1 METLADKLKPDVK
14 PKRKVLIIIDAD
26 PRTNNSR
33 AAEAVRLAGGVCVWE
48 QVEVSIVLHHAA
60 AHALSEA
67 AADLPEGKIYK
78 QFLPMIR
85 EKGGRV
91 YVMPDDQ
98 TMEALDTEVILK
110 NHLKEPALAE
120 LAAEAAMVIRF

>member
-1 METLADKLKPDVK
+1 METLADKLQVDLK

-26 PRTNNSR
+26 PRTNPR

-48 QVEVSIVLHHAA
+48 QVEVSVVLHHAA

-67 AADLPEGKIYK
+67 AADLPDSKMYK
-78 QFLPMIR
+78 QFLPMVR

-91 YVMPDDQ
+91 YVMPDEK
-98 TMEALDTEVILK
+98 TMEALDAEVILK

-120 LAAEAAMVIRF
+120 LTAEAEMVMRF

>member
-1 METLADKLKPDVK
+1 METLADKLKPDPK

-26 PRTNNSR
+26 PRTYPR

-48 QVEVSIVLHHAA
+48 QVEVSVVLHHAA
-60 AHALSEA
+60 AHALGEA
-67 AADLPEGKIYK
+67 AADMPEGKIYK
-78 QFLPMIR
+78 QFFPMIR
-85 EKGGRV
+85 EKGGYV

-98 TMEALDTEVILK
+98 TMEVLDTEVILK
-110 NHLKEPALAE
+110 NHLKEPAFAE

>member
-1 METLADKLKPDVK
+1 METLADKLQIDLK

-26 PRTNNSR
+26 PRTNPR

-48 QVEVSIVLHHAA
+48 QVEVSVVLHHAA
-60 AHALSEA
+60 AHALGEA
-67 AADLPEGKIYK
+67 AADMPEGKIYK
-78 QFLPMIR
+78 QFLPMVR

-91 YVMPDDQ
+91 YVMPDEK
-98 TMEALDTEVILK
+98 TMEALDAEVILK

>member
-1 METLADKLKPDVK
+1 METLADKLQIDLK

-26 PRTNNSR
+26 PRTNPR

-48 QVEVSIVLHHAA
+48 QVEVSVVLHHAA

-67 AADLPEGKIYK
+67 AAEFPDSKMYK
-78 QFLPMIR
+78 QFLPMVR

-91 YVMPDDQ
+91 YVMPDEK
-98 TMEALDTEVILK
+98 TMEALDAEVILK
-110 NHLKEPALAE
+110 NHIKEPAVAE

>member
-1 METLADKLKPDVK
+1 METLADKLKSDPK
-14 PKRKVLIIIDAD
+14 PKRKVLIIIDTD
-26 PRTNNSR
+26 PRTNPR

-85 EKGGRV
+85 EKGGHV

-98 TMEALDTEVILK
+98 TMEVLDTEVILK
-110 NHLKEPALAE
+110 NHIKEPAFAE

>member
-1 METLADKLKPDVK
+1 MK

-26 PRTNNSR
+26 PRTNPR

-48 QVEVSIVLHHAA
+48 QVEVDVVLHHTA
-60 AHALSEA
+60 AHALGEA
-67 AADLPEGKIYK
+67 AEELPDSKMYN
-78 QFLPMIR
+78 QFLPMVR

-91 YVMPDDQ
+91 YVMPDEQ

-110 NHLKEPALAE
+110 NHLKEPPFAE
-120 LAAEAAMVIRF
+120 LAAEAEMVIRF

>member
-1 METLADKLKPDVK
+1 METFADKLQVDLK

-26 PRTNNSR
+26 PRTNPR

-48 QVEVSIVLHHAA
+48 QVEVSVVLHHAA

-67 AADLPEGKIYK
+67 AADLPDSKMYK
-78 QFLPMIR
+78 QFLPMVR

-91 YVMPDDQ
+91 YVMPDEK
-98 TMEALDTEVILK
+98 TMEALDAEVILK
-110 NHLKEPALAE
+110 NHLKEPALAK
-120 LAAEAAMVIRF
+120 LTAEAEMVMRF

>member
-1 METLADKLKPDVK
+1 METLADKLKPDPK

-26 PRTNNSR
+26 PRTNPR

-48 QVEVSIVLHHAA
+48 QVEVSVVLHHVA
-60 AHALSEA
+60 AHALGDA
-67 AADLPEGKIYK
+67 AAEMPEGKIYK
-78 QFLPMIR
+78 QFFPMIR
-85 EKGGRV
+85 EKGGHV

-110 NHLKEPALAE
+110 NHLKEPAFAE

>member
-1 METLADKLKPDVK
+1 METLADKLKPDPK

-26 PRTNNSR
+26 PRTNPR

-48 QVEVSIVLHHAA
+48 QVEVSVVLHHFA
-60 AHALSEA
+60 AHALGDA
-67 AADLPEGKIYK
+67 AADMPEGKIYK
-78 QFLPMIR
+78 QFFPMIR
-85 EKGGRV
+85 EKGGHV

-98 TMEALDTEVILK
+98 TMEVLDTEVILK
-110 NHLKEPALAE
+110 NHLKEPAFAE

>member
-26 PRTNNSR
+26 PRTNPR

-48 QVEVSIVLHHAA
+48 QVEVNIVLHHAA
-60 AHALSEA
+60 AHALGEA
-67 AADLPEGKIYK
+67 AADFPEGKMYK
-78 QFLPMIR
+78 QFLPMVR

-110 NHLKEPALAE
+110 NHIKEPALAE
-120 LAAEAAMVIRF
+120 LAAEAAIVIRF

>member
-1 METLADKLKPDVK
+1 METLADKLQPDPK

-26 PRTNNSR
+26 PRTNPR
-33 AAEAVRLAGGVCVWE
+33 VAEAVRLAGGVCVWE
-48 QVEVSIVLHHAA
+48 QVEMSVVLHHAA
-60 AHALSEA
+60 AHALGEA
-67 AADLPEGKIYK
+67 AAQLPEGKMYK
-78 QFLPMIR
+78 QFLPMVR

-120 LAAEAAMVIRF
+120 LAAEAEMVIRF

>member
-1 METLADKLKPDVK
+1 METLADKLQVDLK

-26 PRTNNSR
+26 PRTNPR

-48 QVEVSIVLHHAA
+48 QVEVSVVLHHAA

-67 AADLPEGKIYK
+67 AADLPDSKMYK
-78 QFLPMIR
+78 QFLPMVR

-91 YVMPDDQ
+91 YVMPDEK
-98 TMEALDTEVILK
+98 TMEALDAEVILK
-110 NHLKEPALAE
+110 NHIKEPAVAE
-120 LAAEAAMVIRF
+120 LAAEAAMVMRF

>member
-1 METLADKLKPDVK
+1 METLADKLQVDLK

-26 PRTNNSR
+26 PRTNPR

-48 QVEVSIVLHHAA
+48 QVEVSVVLHHAA

-67 AADLPEGKIYK
+67 AADLPDSKMYK
-78 QFLPMIR
+78 QFLPMVR

-91 YVMPDDQ
+91 YVMPDEK
-98 TMEALDTEVILK
+98 TMEALDAEVILK
-110 NHLKEPALAE
+110 NHLKEPALAK
-120 LAAEAAMVIRF
+120 LTAEAEIVMRF

>member
-1 METLADKLKPDVK
+1 METLADKLKPDPK
-14 PKRKVLIIIDAD
+14 PKRKVIIIIDAD
-26 PRTNNSR
+26 PRTNPR

-48 QVEVSIVLHHAA
+48 QVEVSVVLHHAA

-67 AADLPEGKIYK
+67 AADMPEGKIYK
-78 QFLPMIR
+78 QFFPMIR
-85 EKGGRV
+85 EKGGHV

-98 TMEALDTEVILK
+98 TMEVLDMEVILK
-110 NHLKEPALAE
+110 NHLKEPAFAE

>member
-1 METLADKLKPDVK
+1 METLADKLKPDPK

-26 PRTNNSR
+26 PRTNPR

-48 QVEVSIVLHHAA
+48 QVEVSVVLHHVA
-60 AHALSEA
+60 AHALGDA
-67 AADLPEGKIYK
+67 AAEMPEGKIYK
-78 QFLPMIR
+78 QFFPMIR
-85 EKGGRV
+85 EKGGHV

-98 TMEALDTEVILK
+98 TMEVLDTEVILK
-110 NHLKEPALAE
+110 NHLKEPAFAE

>member
-1 METLADKLKPDVK
+1 METLADKLQVDLK

-26 PRTNNSR
+26 PRTNPR

-48 QVEVSIVLHHAA
+48 QVEVSVVLHHAA

-67 AADLPEGKIYK
+67 AADLPDSKMYK
-78 QFLPMIR
+78 QFLPMVR

-91 YVMPDDQ
+91 YVMPDEK
-98 TMEALDTEVILK
+98 TMEALDAEVILK
-110 NHLKEPALAE
+110 NHLKEPALAK
-120 LAAEAAMVIRF
+120 LTAEAEMVMRF

>member
-1 METLADKLKPDVK
+1 METLADKLNPDLK
-14 PKRKVLIIIDAD
+14 LKRKVLIIIDAD
-26 PRTNNSR
+26 PRTNPR

-60 AHALSEA
+60 AHALGEA
-67 AADLPEGKIYK
+67 AADMPEGKIYK
-78 QFLPMIR
+78 QFFPMIR
-85 EKGGRV
+85 EKGGHV

-98 TMEALDTEVILK
+98 TMEVLDTEVILK
-110 NHLKEPALAE
+110 NHLKEPAFAE

>member
-1 METLADKLKPDVK
+1 METLADKLKPDPK

-26 PRTNNSR
+26 PRTNPR

-48 QVEVSIVLHHAA
+48 QVEVSVVLHHVA
-60 AHALSEA
+60 AHALGDA
-67 AADLPEGKIYK
+67 AADMPEGKIYK
-78 QFLPMIR
+78 QFFPMIR
-85 EKGGRV
+85 EKGGHV

-98 TMEALDTEVILK
+98 TMEVLDTEVILK

-120 LAAEAAMVIRF
+120 LAAEAAIVIRF

>member
-1 METLADKLKPDVK
+1 METLADKLKPDPK

-26 PRTNNSR
+26 PRTNPR

-48 QVEVSIVLHHAA
+48 QVEVSVVLHHVA
-60 AHALSEA
+60 AHALGDA
-67 AADLPEGKIYK
+67 AADMPEGKIYK
-78 QFLPMIR
+78 QFFPMIR
-85 EKGGRV
+85 EKGGHV

-98 TMEALDTEVILK
+98 TMEVLDTEVILK
-110 NHLKEPALAE
+110 NHLKEPAFAE

>member
-1 METLADKLKPDVK
+1 METLADKLQVDLK

-26 PRTNNSR
+26 PRPNPR

-48 QVEVSIVLHHAA
+48 QVEVSVVLHHAA

-67 AADLPEGKIYK
+67 AADLPDSKMYK
-78 QFLPMIR
+78 QFLPMVR

-91 YVMPDDQ
+91 YVMPDEK
-98 TMEALDTEVILK
+98 TMEALDAEVILK
-110 NHLKEPALAE
+110 NHLKEPALAK
-120 LAAEAAMVIRF
+120 LTAEAEMVMRF